1 MEVFIYILSFI
12 SGGVVLT
19 VAYIY
24 QLTTK
29 TKEKQ
34 DRLLSFQ
41 QNLQSIQ
48 SDHFENYKSGLESA
62 YTELSGIK
70 KGLSEDGYRN
80 LREQSKLQKTA
91 EIRIKTLEAENRKIR
106 EDMEANM
113 NRVMG
118 DIQKINSWK
127 TSVQNDPNVI
137 NRY

>member
-1 MEVFIYILSFI
+1 MEVFLFLLSFI

-24 QLTTK
+24 HLTTK

-70 KGLSEDGYRN
+70 K
-80 LREQSKLQKTA
+80 
-91 EIRIKTLEAENRKIR
+91 
-106 EDMEANM
+106 
-113 NRVMG
+113 V
-118 DIQKINSWK
+118 
-127 TSVQNDPNVI
+127 
-137 NRY
+137 